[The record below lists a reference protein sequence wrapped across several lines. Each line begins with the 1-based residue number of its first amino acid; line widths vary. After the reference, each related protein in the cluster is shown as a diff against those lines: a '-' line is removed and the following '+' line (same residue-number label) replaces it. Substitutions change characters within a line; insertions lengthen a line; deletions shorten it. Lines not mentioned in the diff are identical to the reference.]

1 MTDFLLN
8 QWSSRINANA
18 KTDSSVSRN
27 RSPTCTTSSK
37 GKMSHQKIIA
47 WISIGSTYTYLTAM
61 RLKSMTQEYNF
72 QLKFVPISIRKIMKE
87 MDNIPFPPSKE
98 PKVRHMWRDIERRA
112 KYYGIPIPKVPAPY
126 PLKNFD
132 LANQV
137 GVVANT
143 ESWFLDY
150 LETTYSL
157 WFLEGL
163 EAGSDE
169 NLSRVFS
176 LLNKDASDVISRAT
190 KASTIQIYEH
200 NTELAK
206 SHGVFG
212 VPTFS
217 IGKEIFWGD
226 DRFEDAIR
234 FLAQSDV

>member
-1 MTDFLLN
+1 M
-8 QWSSRINANA
+8 SR
-18 KTDSSVSRN
+18 
-27 RSPTCTTSSK
+27 
-37 GKMSHQKIIA
+37 QKLTA
-47 WISIGSTYTYLTAM
+47 WISVGSTYTYLTAM
-61 RLKSMTQEYNF
+61 RMKSVLQERNL
-72 QLKFVPISIRKIMKE
+72 QLEFVPISIRKIMKD
-87 MDNIPFPPSKE
+87 MDNIPFPPTKE
-98 PKVRHMWRDIERRA
+98 SKVRHMWRDIERRA
-112 KYYGIPIPKVPAPY
+112 ELYGIRIPKVPAPY

-143 ESWFLDY
+143 EGWFLDY

-169 NLSRVFS
+169 NLGQVFS
-176 LLNKDASDVISRAT
+176 LLNKDASEVISRAT
-190 KASTIQIYEH
+190 IASTIQIYEQ
-200 NTELAK
+200 NTHLAK
-206 SHGVFG
+206 SKGVFG

-217 IGKEIFWGD
+217 IGDEIFWGD

>member
-1 MTDFLLN
+1 MQKQIL
-8 QWSSRINANA
+8 
-18 KTDSSVSRN
+18 DSSVSRN
-27 RSPTCTTSSK
+27 RSSTCTASSK
-37 GKMSHQKIIA
+37 GKMSRQKITA
-47 WISIGSTYTYLTAM
+47 WISVGSTYTYLTAM
-61 RLKSMTQEYNF
+61 RMKSMLQEYNL

-87 MDNIPFPPSKE
+87 MDNIPFPPSKK
-98 PKVRHMWRDIERRA
+98 PKVQHMWRDIERRA
-112 KYYGIPIPKVPAPY
+112 KYYGISIPKVPAPY

-143 ESWFLDY
+143 EGWFLDY

-169 NLSRVFS
+169 NLSQVFS

-190 KASTIQIYEH
+190 MASTIQIYEY

-226 DRFEDAIR
+226 DRFEDTIR
-234 FLAQSDV
+234 CFTQSDA

>member
-1 MTDFLLN
+1 MT
-8 QWSSRINANA
+8 
-18 KTDSSVSRN
+18 
-27 RSPTCTTSSK
+27 
-37 GKMSHQKIIA
+37 A
-47 WISIGSTYTYLTAM
+47 WISVGSTYTYLTAM
-61 RLKSMTQEYNF
+61 RMKSMLQEYDL
-72 QLKFVPISIRKIMKE
+72 QLEFIPISIRKIMKD

-98 PKVRHMWRDIERRA
+98 SKVQHMWRDIERRA
-112 KYYGIPIPKVPAPY
+112 EYYGIPIPKVPASY

-143 ESWFLDY
+143 GGWFLEY

-169 NLSRVFS
+169 NLGQVFS
-176 LLNKDASDVISRAT
+176 SLNKDAGEVISQAT
-190 KASTIQIYEH
+190 MSPTIQTYEH

-217 IGKEIFWGD
+217 IGEEIFWGD

-234 FLAQSDV
+234 FLSQSNTQQGDTDSKTET

>member
-8 QWSSRINANA
+8 QWSRRIDVNA

-27 RSPTCTTSSK
+27 RPPTCTTSSK

-143 ESWFLDY
+143 EGWFLDY

-217 IGKEIFWGD
+217 IGEEVFWGD